1 MYLLLLQ
8 LLQKKYIYITI
19 STIIKAFN
27 IFYTIQFKIKYLMKF
42 MLYNIIL
49 NIFKKKTINNQ

>member
-8 LLQKKYIYITI
+8 LLQKKYIYIPI

-49 NIFKKKTINNQ
+49 NIFKKKNNK